1 MTAISQL
8 PSLEHEI
15 QRIGAELW
23 ARIRGEVPGIF
34 NKGYWQGK
42 ILDWAM
48 ADSSFKIDLLRFV
61 DVLPTLQTTGQ
72 ISQHVAEYL
81 VKPGRELPKLLGAAV
96 KVAAGGWGAGIA
108 AGAIRKNVTGMAERF
123 IVGTN
128 AAEALPVLKR
138 LYADGFAFTVDLL
151 GEATISNEE
160 ADAYQRR
167 YLDLIGNLVEEV
179 SRWPAD
185 PLLERNHLGAIPR
198 TNVSIKV
205 SAMEPH
211 IDPVDPS
218 GSVDRLM
225 KRVLPLFLAAKE
237 RGVFLNVD
245 LEQWSLNRV
254 TYDLFERLL
263 EHPELKSWPH
273 VGIVVQA
280 YLKSS
285 RDDLQRMLE
294 LAKSRGAPITIR
306 LVKGAYWDYE
316 VVTSGLSGYPCPVFT
331 DKSATDANYE
341 KLTELLLEN
350 YEHVQPAFG
359 SHNLRSLTHA
369 MVTAK
374 QMNVPQAAYE
384 IQMLYGMAEPE
395 RAALRSMGHRVRLYA
410 PVGELLPGMA
420 YLVRRLLEN
429 TANSGFLKISHHDGA
444 DIHRLLQEPNPGAG
458 KERKS
463 RMNRGDLRSP
473 FDNCPLID
481 FCDRRRRDEFAA
493 AVDRMRVSLPRA
505 VPVMIDGKKRP
516 GQRVVDRENPG
527 ETWRIVANVSYASKQ
542 DADDA
547 VRSARTAY
555 PPWRDRPLE
564 ERAMLIEKL
573 ADRLERDR
581 LELASLQ
588 TFEVSKPWREADA
601 DVAEAIDFCRYYAR
615 QALVELAPRKQ
626 GDEPGEDNTLLYDG
640 RGVAVVI
647 APWNFPLAIL
657 CGMTTAA
664 LVAGNPVIMKP
675 AEQSSAIA
683 FELYKRMNE
692 VGFPT
697 DVVHFLPG
705 DGAEV
710 GAHLVAHKDI
720 AQIAF
725 TGSKTVGLHIIEQ
738 AARTQSGQE
747 QVKRVVC
754 EMGGKNAIIVD
765 DDADL
770 DEAVAGVMR
779 SAFGF
784 AGQKCSAASRAV
796 IVGSAYEPFVKR
808 LVEACHSI
816 EIKPGDDPACVLN
829 AVVDRDAFER
839 LKGVIADPGSGAKPL
854 YVGDATSGGYFIAPA
869 IFEVTDP
876 NHRLMQEEF
885 FGPVLA
891 VTRAQSFEQAIDIA
905 NAVEFKLTG
914 AVFSRLP
921 SHLEEARKR
930 FRVGNLYLNRGST
943 GALVHRQP
951 FGGFGMSGLGTKA
964 GGPGYLLNFAD
975 PRVVTENTMR
985 RGVTPELSE

>member
-1 MTAISQL
+1 
-8 PSLEHEI
+8 
-15 QRIGAELW
+15 
-23 ARIRGEVPGIF
+23 
-34 NKGYWQGK
+34 
-42 ILDWAM
+42 
-48 ADSSFKIDLLRFV
+48 
-61 DVLPTLQTTGQ
+61 
-72 ISQHVAEYL
+72 
-81 VKPGRELPKLLGAAV
+81 
-96 KVAAGGWGAGIA
+96 
-108 AGAIRKNVTGMAERF
+108 
-123 IVGTN
+123 
-128 AAEALPVLKR
+128 
-138 LYADGFAFTVDLL
+138 
-151 GEATISNEE
+151 
-160 ADAYQRR
+160 
-167 YLDLIGNLVEEV
+167 
-179 SRWPAD
+179 
-185 PLLERNHLGAIPR
+185 
-198 TNVSIKV
+198 
-205 SAMEPH
+205 
-211 IDPVDPS
+211 
-218 GSVDRLM
+218 
-225 KRVLPLFLAAKE
+225 
-237 RGVFLNVD
+237 
-245 LEQWSLNRV
+245 
-254 TYDLFERLL
+254 
-263 EHPELKSWPH
+263 
-273 VGIVVQA
+273 
-280 YLKSS
+280 
-285 RDDLQRMLE
+285 
-294 LAKSRGAPITIR
+294 
-306 LVKGAYWDYE
+306 
-316 VVTSGLSGYPCPVFT
+316 
-331 DKSATDANYE
+331 
-341 KLTELLLEN
+341 
-350 YEHVQPAFG
+350 
-359 SHNLRSLTHA
+359 
-369 MVTAK
+369 
-374 QMNVPQAAYE
+374 
-384 IQMLYGMAEPE
+384 
-395 RAALRSMGHRVRLYA
+395 
-410 PVGELLPGMA
+410 
-420 YLVRRLLEN
+420 
-429 TANSGFLKISHHDGA
+429 
-444 DIHRLLQEPNPGAG
+444 
-458 KERKS
+458 
-463 RMNRGDLRSP
+463 
-473 FDNCPLID
+473 
-481 FCDRRRRDEFAA
+481 
-493 AVDRMRVSLPRA
+493 
-505 VPVMIDGKKRP
+505 
-516 GQRVVDRENPG
+516 
-527 ETWRIVANVSYASKQ
+527 
-542 DADDA
+542 
-547 VRSARTAY
+547 
-555 PPWRDRPLE
+555 
-564 ERAMLIEKL
+564 
-573 ADRLERDR
+573 
-581 LELASLQ
+581 
-588 TFEVSKPWREADA
+588 
-601 DVAEAIDFCRYYAR
+601 
-615 QALVELAPRKQ
+615 
-626 GDEPGEDNTLLYDG
+626 
-640 RGVAVVI
+640 
-647 APWNFPLAIL
+647 
-657 CGMTTAA
+657 
-664 LVAGNPVIMKP
+664 MKP